1 MPNVQSQEASMG
13 RPREVSPEERAE
25 LIRQGYRP
33 IEIWVPDLTQEKF
46 RVQIEDEMRRI
57 AEADAADGIMEWID
71 AVGPTDW
78 DKP

>member
-1 MPNVQSQEASMG
+1 LTQEAAVG
-13 RPREVSPEERAE
+13 RPREISAAERAE

-33 IEIWVPDLTQEKF
+33 VEIWVPDMTSEVF
-46 RVQIEDEMRRI
+46 RRQIELEMQLI
-57 AEADAADGIMEWID
+57 AAAGTTDNVSDWVD

>member
-1 MPNVQSQEASMG
+1 MG
-13 RPREVSPEERAE
+13 RPREISAEERAE

-33 IEIWVPDLTQEKF
+33 IEIWVPDLTSETF
-46 RVQIEDEMRRI
+46 RRQAEEEMRRI
-57 AEADAADGIMEWID
+57 AEADAKEGIEDWIE